1 LLSVVIEPV
10 IYVIVALSIIGVL
23 SLCYLFK
30 DQLEEIK
37 THIRKTNI
45 LHKKLKKYCKNHDY
59 ILLTNLILP
68 TSDGKKI
75 KVDDLVI
82 ADKYI
87 YVISQRIL
95 YGNISGIEEDAK
107 WILRSTK
114 ESKYISNPFI
124 ANEIRKKVIAEIAN
138 IDSSTLIN
146 LVCFSKTAFTHDVKI
161 KSNDKRHKGL
171 KTDFYV
177 ENGVYKYTYG
187 NSEDYDEILKLK
199 RSIADKFK
207 DAFIIAFL
215 NGKKINTR
223 EAIEMFKK
231 QKK

>member
-1 LLSVVIEPV
+1 MLSVVIKPV

-87 YVISQRIL
+87 YVEKSVNNTFYADCWISFPFNGRES
-95 YGNISGIEEDAK
+95 SGCSYNNAGTG
-107 WILRSTK
+107 W
-114 ESKYISNPFI
+114 Y
-124 ANEIRKKVIAEIAN
+124 
-138 IDSSTLIN
+138 
-146 LVCFSKTAFTHDVKI
+146 
-161 KSNDKRHKGL
+161 
-171 KTDFYV
+171 Y
-177 ENGVYKYTYG
+177 
-187 NSEDYDEILKLK
+187 
-199 RSIADKFK
+199 
-207 DAFIIAFL
+207 
-215 NGKKINTR
+215 
-223 EAIEMFKK
+223 
-231 QKK
+231 Q

>member
-1 LLSVVIEPV
+1 MLSVVIEPV

-161 KSNDKRHKGL
+161 KSNDKVLTNINKIEHDIHRYEKKSQL
-171 KTDFYV
+171 ND
-177 ENGVYKYTYG
+177 
-187 NSEDYDEILKLK
+187 
-199 RSIADKFK
+199 
-207 DAFIIAFL
+207 FL
-215 NGKKINTR
+215 NEDVSKLAELLYQTSKNTIR
-223 EAIEMFKK
+223 K
-231 QKK
+231 